1 MSERTANGSDARPD
15 RPARSPPVAM
25 RDRVLASLR
34 NLHRDDSGATATE
47 YILIL
52 TLVVLP
58 IALLYPMFMQMVK
71 TYGTRMTQLI
81 GLPFP

>member
-1 MSERTANGSDARPD
+1 MSRARPTIAARWRRLARRLHAD
-15 RPARSPPVAM
+15 RRAAM
-25 RDRVLASLR
+25 
-34 NLHRDDSGATATE
+34 ATE

-58 IALLYPMFMQMVK
+58 IALLMPMFLSMIRI
-71 TYGTRMTQLI
+71 YAGRMSHLI